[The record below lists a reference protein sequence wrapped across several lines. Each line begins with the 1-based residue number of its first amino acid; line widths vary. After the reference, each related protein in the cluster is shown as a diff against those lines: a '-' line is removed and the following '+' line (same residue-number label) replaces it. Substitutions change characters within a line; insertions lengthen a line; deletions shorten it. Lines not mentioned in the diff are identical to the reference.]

1 MADEQPTGGLQ
12 VPKEWSNLKRARANA
27 GSTAKGR
34 ETAKKRFKSETV
46 VSNNSADSVEDICRS
61 VCDNIGRCEDVD
73 HELDFSDVLSHID
86 YRNVLEGLFGGRGM
100 MTTVVPVV
108 TRAYEESFMRE
119 PMAGERKCVMGTSCE
134 AMLIDKSK
142 PFIAAEFQLPGK
154 VSETPQMC
162 VLCSRKHTQRLYYDF
177 LYRATP
183 SSCTG
188 IIQRYG
194 VLCDVPGEYR
204 KEACL
209 IMPPHGPVHCMPYPS
224 AAYQRCHFTVQT
236 HCMSHFI
243 TQSDGL
249 LFQAPPAS
257 SSAPSSACASGGV
270 QC

>member
-1 MADEQPTGGLQ
+1 MPDEPTGLQ
-12 VPKEWSNLKRARANA
+12 VPKEWSTLKRARTPA

-34 ETAKKRFKSETV
+34 DTVKKRFKSETV
-46 VSNNSADSVEDICRS
+46 VSNNSADSVGDICRS

-86 YRNVLEGLFGGRGM
+86 YRSVLEGLFGGRGM
-100 MTTVVPVV
+100 LTAEVPVV
-108 TRAYEESFMRE
+108 TRVYEESFMRE
-119 PMAGERKCVMGTSCE
+119 PMAGERKCVMGASCE

-142 PFIAAEFQLPGK
+142 PFIAVEFQLPGK
-154 VSETPQMC
+154 PSETPQMC

-204 KEACL
+204 KDACL

-224 AAYQRCHFTVQT
+224 VAYQRCHFTAQT

-243 TQSDGL
+243 SQSDSL
-249 LFQAPPAS
+249 LFQAPPAP